1 MRKKLQDYLP
11 PILLKTYEF
20 PLLCDTE
27 QPEIDRL
34 RDAADAVLDAQFIS
48 TAGETAIARY
58 EKIFGITPMDTDTLA
73 ERRFKVLAKI
83 NAQLPF
89 SVRRLRQQLETLCG
103 ADGYIIFKENDEQRS
118 DLKRRIKHYLGA
130 KKIDGLSAR
139 TLANYRSHLE
149 LFASKVTK
157 STAKITTDD
166 IRGYIAFLDETR
178 NLKDIHVQTSA
189 SHTEY
194 EVAQYVRDR
203 YDVKLLLV
211 QDAGG
216 STGMY
221 RASDG
226 CLFAPEKEG
235 VDGRPV
241 CSVVCIKRKANV
253 KVPKEEQKM
262 SKKVFIGVGHGGSDS
277 GAVGYIVEKEAN
289 LVMAL
294 ACRDYLTAHGVEV
307 RMSRTKDEEDPINEE
322 VRECNAYNPDLAI
335 DVHNNSGG
343 GDGFEVY
350 HTLNGGTG
358 KVLAQNI
365 EKQVIK
371 IGQNSRGCKTRQG
384 QRGDYYAFVRDTKC
398 PAVICEGVFV
408 DTKADAAQAGTKEKQ
423 QEFGIAYAKG
433 ILDTLGIKYDT
444 STDKPAEPTKPQ
456 DPEVQAAIEKIQTK
470 AGLEEKTIEYLLA
483 YKYGEQ
489 LVKKLAEAMQQ

>member
-1 MRKKLQDYLP
+1 MSIRCDIYDRKLYDIWFAAAPYAAKSKPAKTLQ
-11 PILLKTYEF
+11 
-20 PLLCDTE
+20 
-27 QPEIDRL
+27 QW
-34 RDAADAVLDAQFIS
+34 AADEGADIVYNLALFNMTGSGSD
-48 TAGETAIARY
+48 RY
-58 EKIFGITPMDTDTLA
+58 GVIKGRTLQYLKAKGKECGYGGTA
-73 ERRFKVLAKI
+73 ERLSLGSENVVSGWKLAIKDGKVNGSLGK
-83 NAQLPF
+83 
-89 SVRRLRQQLETLCG
+89 SDRRSRNMCG
-103 ADGYIIFKENDEQRS
+103 LLTDGRY
-118 DLKRRIKHYLGA
+118 
-130 KKIDGLSAR
+130 
-139 TLANYRSHLE
+139 
-149 LFASKVTK
+149 
-157 STAKITTDD
+157 
-166 IRGYIAFLDETR
+166 
-178 NLKDIHVQTSA
+178 IHVQTSA
-189 SHTEY
+189 SHTEL
-194 EVAQYVRDR
+194 EVAQYVRDH

-221 RASDG
+221 RVSDG
-226 CLFAPEKEG
+226 YLFAPEKEG
-235 VDGRPV
+235 TNGRPV
-241 CSVVCIKRKANV
+241 CSVVCIKRKNKTA
-253 KVPKEEQKM
+253 VPKEENKM
-262 SKKVFIGVGHGGSDS
+262 SKKVFIGVVHGGSDS

-322 VRECNAYNPDLAI
+322 VRECNAYAPDLAI

-343 GDGFEVY
+343 GDGFEVFY
-350 HTLNGGTG
+350 TIHGGTG
-358 KVLAQNI
+358 KMLAQNI
-365 EKQVIK
+365 EKQVVK

-408 DTKADAAQAGTKEKQ
+408 DTKADAAQADTKAKQ
-423 QEFGIAYAKG
+423 QAFGVAYAKG

-444 STDKPAEPTKPQ
+444 TTAKPTEATKPQ

>member
-1 MRKKLQDYLP
+1 MSIRCDIYDRSRYDIWLAAAPYAAAAKPAKT
-11 PILLKTYEF
+11 LK
-20 PLLCDTE
+20 
-27 QPEIDRL
+27 QW
-34 RDAADAVLDAQFIS
+34 AADEGADIVYNLALFNMTGQGSDRYGVIKGRTLQYLKAKGKDCGYGGTAERLTLDANNAVS
-48 TAGETAIARY
+48 GRKLAIRDGKVNGSLGKSDRRSRNMCGLLTDGRY
-58 EKIFGITPMDTDTLA
+58 
-73 ERRFKVLAKI
+73 
-83 NAQLPF
+83 
-89 SVRRLRQQLETLCG
+89 
-103 ADGYIIFKENDEQRS
+103 
-118 DLKRRIKHYLGA
+118 
-130 KKIDGLSAR
+130 
-139 TLANYRSHLE
+139 
-149 LFASKVTK
+149 
-157 STAKITTDD
+157 
-166 IRGYIAFLDETR
+166 
-178 NLKDIHVQTSA
+178 IHVQTSA
-189 SHTEY
+189 SHTEL
-194 EVAQYVRDR
+194 EVAQYVRDH

-221 RASDG
+221 RVSDG
-226 CLFAPEKEG
+226 YLFAPEKEG
-235 VDGRPV
+235 TNGRPV
-241 CSVVCIKRKANV
+241 CSVVCIKRKNKTA
-253 KVPKEEQKM
+253 VPKEENKM

-289 LVMAL
+289 LAMAL

-322 VRECNAYNPDLAI
+322 VRECNAYAPDLAI

-343 GDGFEVY
+343 GDGFEAY
-350 HTLNGGTG
+350 YTIHGGTG

-408 DTKADAAQAGTKEKQ
+408 DNKADAAQADTKVKQ
-423 QEFGIAYAKG
+423 QAFGVAYAKG

-444 STDKPAEPTKPQ
+444 TTAKPAEATKPQ

-489 LVKKLAEAMQQ
+489 LVKKLAEAVK

>member
-1 MRKKLQDYLP
+1 MSIRCDIYDRKQYDIWFAAAPYAAASKP
-11 PILLKTYEF
+11 AKSLKQWA
-20 PLLCDTE
+20 TE
-27 QPEIDRL
+27 EK
-34 RDAADAVLDAQFIS
+34 ADVV
-48 TAGETAIARY
+48 Y
-58 EKIFGITPMDTDTLA
+58 NLA
-73 ERRFKVLAKI
+73 LFNMTGK
-83 NAQLPF
+83 
-89 SVRRLRQQLETLCG
+89 G
-103 ADGYIIFKENDEQRS
+103 S
-118 DLKRRIKHYLGA
+118 DKYGVIKG
-130 KKIDGLSAR
+130 R
-139 TLANYRSHLE
+139 TLQYLKAKGKDCGYGGTSEHLTLDDDNAVAGWKLAIKDGKMNGSLDKSDRRSRNMCGL
-149 LFASKVTK
+149 L
-157 STAKITTDD
+157 TDG
-166 IRGYIAFLDETR
+166 RY
-178 NLKDIHVQTSA
+178 IHVQTSA

-203 YDVKLLLV
+203 YNVKLLLV

-221 RASDG
+221 RVSDG
-226 CLFAPEKEG
+226 YLFAPEREG
-235 VDGRPV
+235 ANGRPV
-241 CSVVCIKRKANV
+241 CSVVCIKRNNKTT
-253 KVPKEEQKM
+253 PKEENKM

-294 ACRDYLTAHGVEV
+294 ACRDYLVAHGVEV

-343 GDGFEVY
+343 GDGFEVFY
-350 HTLNGGTG
+350 TIHGGTG
-358 KVLAQNI
+358 KMLAQNI

-423 QEFGIAYAKG
+423 QEVGIAYAKG

-470 AGLEEKTIEYLLA
+470 AGLEEKTIEYLLK
-483 YKYGEQ
+483 YEYGES
-489 LVKKLAEAMQQ
+489 LVKKLAKAME

>member
-1 MRKKLQDYLP
+1 MSIRCDIYDRKQYDIWFAAAPYAAASKP
-11 PILLKTYEF
+11 AKA
-20 PLLCDTE
+20 
-27 QPEIDRL
+27 L
-34 RDAADAVLDAQFIS
+34 RQWAADEGADIVYNLALFNMTGSGSD
-48 TAGETAIARY
+48 RY
-58 EKIFGITPMDTDTLA
+58 GVIKGRTLQYLKAKGKECGYGGTA
-73 ERRFKVLAKI
+73 ERLSLGSENVVSGWKLAIKDGKVNGSLGK
-83 NAQLPF
+83 
-89 SVRRLRQQLETLCG
+89 SDRRSRNMCG
-103 ADGYIIFKENDEQRS
+103 LLTDGRY
-118 DLKRRIKHYLGA
+118 
-130 KKIDGLSAR
+130 
-139 TLANYRSHLE
+139 
-149 LFASKVTK
+149 
-157 STAKITTDD
+157 
-166 IRGYIAFLDETR
+166 
-178 NLKDIHVQTSA
+178 IHVQTSA
-189 SHTEY
+189 SHTEL
-194 EVAQYVRDR
+194 EVAQYVRDH

-221 RASDG
+221 RVSDG
-226 CLFAPEKEG
+226 YLFAPEKEG
-235 VDGRPV
+235 TNGRPV
-241 CSVVCIKRKANV
+241 CSVVCIKRKNRTA
-253 KVPKEEQKM
+253 VPKEENKM

-289 LVMAL
+289 LAMAL

-343 GDGFEVY
+343 GDGFEVF
-350 HTLNGGTG
+350 HTIHGGTG

-365 EKQVIK
+365 EKQVIN
-371 IGQNSRGCKTRQG
+371 IGQNSRGCKTRRG
-384 QRGDYYAFVRDTKC
+384 QRGDTKC

-408 DTKADAAQAGTKEKQ
+408 DAKADAAQAGTKEKQ
-423 QEFGIAYAKG
+423 QAFGIAYAKG

-489 LVKKLAEAMQQ
+489 LVKKLAAAMQQ